1 MRKRQRQ
8 PGRRPS
14 DARGRDGSGA
24 APSQG
29 AALMASSQRKLQEE
43 RKGPQ
48 TLSVALLTPGLWI
61 SSLQNVRQVL
71 LVYATQFVILCV
83 RSSRKLAQG
92 PEEES
97 GELDRETFV

>member
-1 MRKRQRQ
+1 MQTDWSLWEKDRDIPR
-8 PGRRPS
+8 

-48 TLSVALLTPGLWI
+48 ALSVALLTPGLWI
-61 SSLQNVRQVL
+61 SSLQNVRQV
-71 LVYATQFVILCV
+71 FVGLCHPV
-83 RSSRKLAQG
+83 CDTLYQKL
-92 PEEES
+92 
-97 GELDRETFV
+97 

>member
-1 MRKRQRQ
+1 
-8 PGRRPS
+8 
-14 DARGRDGSGA
+14 
-24 APSQG
+24 
-29 AALMASSQRKLQEE
+29 MASSQRKLQEE